1 MSAIAP
7 FFELN
12 DLGPGAAL
20 IAAIAIGIA
29 FGWTLERAGLGSA
42 PKLAAQFYFADLTV
56 FKVMFSAIVTAML
69 GAFWLGRIGVL
80 DLDRVYVPETYL
92 LPQLAGGLLFGIGF
106 VVAGLCPGTSCVA
119 AATGRGDG
127 LLVMLGMFAGVLGT
141 GLAFGSISN
150 FYESTA
156 RGAITLP
163 QLLHLPYGAVVF
175 AVVAMALA
183 GFRLTRRLGSSLDG
197 RITAEDSAHVSD
209 RATSLDA
216 MGIFDRAP
224 SDNSTQPLDREPSPP
239 CFSTGEKVPKADE
252 GAFERTI
259 GEQDRLE
266 ERPGIATSSSSMA
279 NPPSSGFA
287 TFSPH
292 KKRGGRR
299 RSIREFG
306 VNLTAQFAWAALLLG
321 ALAACVGSPYRAS
334 RATVDVER
342 LALAVAHEEDHV
354 TAIELAEWIRGR
366 KAGLRIVD
374 LRSAAEF
381 ETYHVPRAE
390 RIALESLATA
400 SLHATD
406 TIVLISGG
414 GAHAAQAWVLLQA
427 LGFKQV
433 YFLRGGLQEWIDD
446 VMNPT
451 ILATATPRAMAE
463 FKRIGEISRY
473 FGGVPRIVDKLEPRP
488 ANAEGAN
495 TEGDGPASS
504 TADAAA
510 AIRRRGC

>member
-1 MSAIAP
+1 MNALAP
-7 FFELN
+7 FFELT

-20 IAAIAIGIA
+20 IVAVAIGIA

-42 PKLAAQFYFADLTV
+42 PKLAGQFYFADLTV

-69 GAFWLGRIGVL
+69 GAFWLGRLGIL
-80 DLDRVYVPETYL
+80 DLSRVYVPETYL
-92 LPQLAGGLLFGIGF
+92 LPQLTGGLLFGIGF
-106 VVAGLCPGTSCVA
+106 VIAGLCPATSCVA

-127 LLVMLGMFAGVLGT
+127 LLVMFGMFAGVLGT

-150 FYESTA
+150 FYASTA
-156 RGAITLP
+156 RGSITLP
-163 QLLHLPYGAVVF
+163 QLLDVPYGAVVV
-175 AVVAMALA
+175 AVVAMALIA
-183 GFRLTRRLGSSLDG
+183 FWWIRRFEPSFD
-197 RITAEDSAHVSD
+197 
-209 RATSLDA
+209 ATQTY
-216 MGIFDRAP
+216 DRAP
-224 SDNSTQPLDREPSPP
+224 SPP
-239 CFSTGEKVPKADE
+239 RFLAGEKAPKADE
-252 GAFERTI
+252 GAFEGTAS
-259 GEQDRLE
+259 EQDLLHDE
-266 ERPGIATSSSSMA
+266 HGVPASSASSA
-279 NPPSSGFA
+279 RPPSSGFA
-287 TFSPH
+287 TFSPR

-306 VNLTAQFAWAALLLG
+306 ANLTVQFAWAALLLG
-321 ALAACVGSPYRAS
+321 ALAAFAGSPYRAAH
-334 RATVDVER
+334 ATVDVQR
-342 LALAVAHEEDHV
+342 LARAVAHEEDHV

-374 LRSAAEF
+374 LRTAAEF

-400 SLHATD
+400 PLHATD

-427 LGFKQV
+427 LGYKQV

-451 ILATATPRAMAE
+451 ILATAPPRAMAE
-463 FKRIGEISRY
+463 FKRVGEISRY

-488 ANAEGAN
+488 ANAAGATEGARS
-495 TEGDGPASS
+495 ESS
-504 TADAAA
+504 TSEAAA

>member
-1 MSAIAP
+1 MNAPINAMAP
-7 FFELN
+7 FFELG

-20 IAAIAIGIA
+20 IAAVAIGIA

-42 PKLAAQFYFADLTV
+42 PKLAGQFYFADLTV

-69 GAFWLGRIGVL
+69 GAFWLGRLGLL
-80 DLDRVYVPETYL
+80 DLSRVYVPETYL

-106 VVAGLCPGTSCVA
+106 VIAGLCPGTSCVA

-127 LLVMLGMFAGVLGT
+127 LLVMFGMFAGVLGT

-150 FYESTA
+150 FYASTA
-156 RGAITLP
+156 RGSITLP
-163 QLLHLPYGAVVF
+163 QLLGVPYGAVVF
-175 AVVAMALA
+175 GVVAMALIA
-183 GFRLTRRLGSSLDG
+183 FWLIRRFEAPASASAPVGAS
-197 RITAEDSAHVSD
+197 RI
-209 RATSLDA
+209 RALA
-216 MGIFDRAP
+216 VA
-224 SDNSTQPLDREPSPP
+224 
-239 CFSTGEKVPKADE
+239 
-252 GAFERTI
+252 
-259 GEQDRLE
+259 
-266 ERPGIATSSSSMA
+266 
-279 NPPSSGFA
+279 
-287 TFSPH
+287 
-292 KKRGGRR
+292 
-299 RSIREFG
+299 
-306 VNLTAQFAWAALLLG
+306 AALCG
-321 ALAACVGSPYRAS
+321 ALAVFAGSPYRAAH
-334 RATVDVER
+334 ATVDVQR
-342 LALAVAHEEDHV
+342 LASAVAHEEDHV

-374 LRSAAEF
+374 LRTAAEF
-381 ETYHVPRAE
+381 ETYHLPRAE

-400 SLHATD
+400 PLRATD

-451 ILATATPRAMAE
+451 ILATAPPRAMAE
-463 FKRIGEISRY
+463 FKRVGEISRY

-488 ANAEGAN
+488 SVIDES
-495 TEGDGPASS
+495 GDRPASS
-504 TADAAA
+504 TTDAAA

>member
-1 MSAIAP
+1 MAMNAIAP
-7 FFELN
+7 FFELG

-20 IAAIAIGIA
+20 IAAVAIGIA

-42 PKLAAQFYFADLTV
+42 PKLAGQFYFADLTV

-69 GAFWLGRIGVL
+69 GAFWLGRLGIL
-80 DLDRVYVPETYL
+80 DLGRVYVPETYL

-106 VVAGLCPGTSCVA
+106 VIAGLCPGTSCVA

-150 FYESTA
+150 FYASTA
-156 RGAITLP
+156 RGALTLP
-163 QLLHLPYGAVVF
+163 QLLGVPYGAVVF
-175 AVVAMALA
+175 GVVAMALIA
-183 GFRLTRRLGSSLDG
+183 FWLIRRFEPSFDA
-197 RITAEDSAHVSD
+197 TQTDD
-209 RATSLDA
+209 RAPSLDA
-216 MGIFDRAP
+216 ADIFDGAP
-224 SDNSTQPLDREPSPP
+224 SDNSTQPQHRAPSPP
-239 CFSTGEKVPKADE
+239 RFLAGEKVPKADE
-252 GAFERTI
+252 GAFEGTAS
-259 GEQDRLE
+259 EQDLLHDE
-266 ERPGIATSSSSMA
+266 HGVPASSGSSA
-279 NPPSSGFA
+279 RPPSSGVA
-287 TFSPH
+287 TFSPR

-306 VNLTAQFAWAALLLG
+306 ANLAAQFAWTAWLLG
-321 ALAACVGSPYRAS
+321 ALAAFAGSPYRAT

-342 LALAVAHEEDHV
+342 LARAVAHEEDHV

-374 LRSAAEF
+374 LRTAAEF

-400 SLHATD
+400 PLHATD
-406 TIVLISGG
+406 TVVLISGG

-451 ILATATPRAMAE
+451 ILATAPPAAMTE
-463 FKRIGEISRY
+463 FKRVGELSRY
-473 FGGVPRIVDKLEPRP
+473 FGGVPRIVDKLEPRA
-488 ANAEGAN
+488 ANGAS
-495 TEGDGPASS
+495 DGAASS
-504 TADAAA
+504 ASDAAA

>member
-1 MSAIAP
+1 MAMNAVAP
-7 FFELN
+7 FFELG

-20 IAAIAIGIA
+20 FAAVAIGIA

-42 PKLAAQFYFADLTV
+42 PKLAGQFYFADLTV

-69 GAFWLGRIGVL
+69 GAFWLGRLGIL
-80 DLDRVYVPETYL
+80 DLGRVYVPETYL
-92 LPQLAGGLLFGIGF
+92 MPQLAGGLLFGIGF
-106 VVAGLCPGTSCVA
+106 VIAGLCPGTSCVA

-150 FYESTA
+150 FYASTA
-156 RGAITLP
+156 RGALTLP
-163 QLLHLPYGAVVF
+163 QLFHVPYGAVVL
-175 AVVAMALA
+175 AVVAIALIA
-183 GFRLTRRLGSSLDG
+183 FWLIRRFEPSFD
-197 RITAEDSAHVSD
+197 
-209 RATSLDA
+209 ATQTD
-216 MGIFDRAP
+216 DRAP
-224 SDNSTQPLDREPSPP
+224 SPP
-239 CFSTGEKVPKADE
+239 RFLAGEKVPKADE
-252 GAFERTI
+252 GAFEGTAS
-259 GEQDRLE
+259 EQDLLHDE
-266 ERPGIATSSSSMA
+266 HGVPASSASSA
-279 NPPSSGFA
+279 PPPSSGFA
-287 TFSPH
+287 TFSPR

-299 RSIREFG
+299 RSIQVRRR
-306 VNLTAQFAWAALLLG
+306 NLLAWASALLG
-321 ALAACVGSPYRAS
+321 ALAAFAGSPYRAT
-334 RATVDVER
+334 RATVDVQR

-374 LRSAAEF
+374 LRTAAEF
-381 ETYHVPRAE
+381 ETYHVPRGE
-390 RIALESLATA
+390 RIELESLATA
-400 SLHATD
+400 PLHASD

-451 ILATATPRAMAE
+451 ILATASPAAMAE
-463 FKRIGEISRY
+463 FKRVGEISRY
-473 FGGVPRIVDKLEPRP
+473 FGGVPRIVDKLEPRV
-488 ANAEGAN
+488 AN
-495 TEGDGPASS
+495 TAGDIPASS
-504 TADAAA
+504 ASDAAL

>member
-1 MSAIAP
+1 MNAIAP
-7 FFELN
+7 FFELG

-20 IAAIAIGIA
+20 IAAVVIGIA

-69 GAFWLGRIGVL
+69 GAFWLGRLGLL
-80 DLDRVYVPETYL
+80 DLGRVYVPETYL

-106 VVAGLCPGTSCVA
+106 VIAGLCPGTSCVA

-127 LLVMLGMFAGVLGT
+127 LLVILGMFTGVFGT

-150 FYESTA
+150 FYASTA
-156 RGAITLP
+156 RGALTLP
-163 QLLHLPYGAVVF
+163 QLLHVPYGAVVF
-175 AVVAMALA
+175 GVVAMALIA
-183 GFRLTRRLGSSLDG
+183 FWMTRRLGSSLDG
-197 RITAEDSAHVSD
+197 RTTAEDSAHASD
-209 RATSLDA
+209 RAPSLDA
-216 MGIFDRAP
+216 RGIFDRAP
-224 SDNSTQPLDREPSPP
+224 SDNSTQPLDRAPSPP

-259 GEQDRLE
+259 EQDRLE
-266 ERPGIATSSSSMA
+266 ERLGIATSSSSIA
-279 NPPSSGFA
+279 TPPSSGFA
-287 TFSPH
+287 TFSPR

-321 ALAACVGSPYRAS
+321 ALAAFAGSPYRAT
-334 RATVDVER
+334 RATVDVQR

-366 KAGLRIVD
+366 KVGLRIID
-374 LRSAAEF
+374 LRTASEF

-390 RIALESLATA
+390 RIAIESLATA
-400 SLHATD
+400 PLRATD

-427 LGFKQV
+427 LGYKQV

-451 ILATATPRAMAE
+451 ILATATPAAMAD
-463 FKRIGEISRY
+463 FKRVGEISRY
-473 FGGVPRIVDKLEPRP
+473 FGGVPRIVDKLEPR
-488 ANAEGAN
+488 AAN
-495 TEGDGPASS
+495 TEGDGSASS
-504 TADAAA
+504 TSDAAA